1 MRLTRT
7 AFLWSDF
14 LAHLKWR
21 RRRERDVLVGCGGW
35 VYSGGC
41 NAWVGFASFTNFIG
55 SSSWWMRCHEW
66 PWTSA
71 KSGPGNGAGGSVFE
85 YLLHDQVSTDAFPIK
100 YSNSFVCFVS
110 TQFMKSVV
118 SDGSLSLT
126 IWMEM
131 KCWCFVSDVQ
141 RVKPYTVMLCVINS
155 RLCGY
160 WCQCP
165 HYALLVYVL
174 LQFTWLHSHVYGNVC
189 VRSQKLSCVKSVTLD
204 STMFV
209 KVLPCWGW

>member
-1 MRLTRT
+1 
-7 AFLWSDF
+7 
-14 LAHLKWR
+14 
-21 RRRERDVLVGCGGW
+21 
-35 VYSGGC
+35 
-41 NAWVGFASFTNFIG
+41 
-55 SSSWWMRCHEW
+55 
-66 PWTSA
+66 
-71 KSGPGNGAGGSVFE
+71 
-85 YLLHDQVSTDAFPIK
+85 
-100 YSNSFVCFVS
+100 VCFVS